1 MIPTPARLTYSVPAP
16 KLKCP
21 SIPVSD
27 PTRTEVAA
35 DALLIQRFNAGDE
48 TAFVE
53 LVQRSRSRICLSPRP
68 RPAGAHLP
76 TRPLNCGRG
85 LPPRAGASSPPLLPS
100 FVISTVTLPIFPGKR
115 NGDR

>member
-35 DALLIQRFNAGDE
+35 DSLLIQRFNAGDE

-53 LVQRSRSRICLSPRP
+53 LVQRSRSRICLSPQPVPRVHTFRP
-68 RPAGAHLP
+68 VRFTADGACHPAP
-76 TRPLNCGRG
+76 V
-85 LPPRAGASSPPLLPS
+85 PRRHRCFHPS
-100 FVISTVTLPIFPGKR
+100 
-115 NGDR
+115 